1 MKVALLASVLFT
13 GLSKPKQRHPLIAAE
28 DVVSFSMHT
37 SRSWKHDCGKRIPH
51 RFSLLQVNKSANPGA
66 GMDKNDIDPF
76 DKVLKDGFMLVD
88 CVKDAMYEAGDKFG
102 DNRHNYKMGDVAGVS
117 IVRYADHVP
126 KEDRKPMT
134 HAVCFDFCRTIP
146 DMLFFG
152 ISNGRDCYCTP
163 YYKAMA
169 SDSSSCDASCL
180 GKSSEMCG
188 GKVKN
193 SMFSMHMCATTEE
206 DLTTQE
212 ENTRD
217 LKSDLKSLSE
227 DMEELA
233 EEGESAADTM
243 QKSLGQVGDPAGS
256 GLMQEA
262 KKWAGKLLKRSKDGL
277 DFVGQL
283 DDLLSKVDDIGD
295 DFADFKNVKKAES
308 LTVAM
313 RRASR
318 KGDDLYDELKE
329 TYNLVDPELDDTDDD
344 DDRIADSAKQYM
356 RIMHF
361 VDKKF
366 SDNDIPSTCGGDLIN
381 KPIFG
386 RSKNACAAACDAQ
399 VGSCVGFSFFD
410 DDSTSL
416 CFLFSKFESVQYYS
430 GCKEDGFLQASQK
443 RGGSFEANCYA
454 KTATFEGT
462 TLKPDPEG
470 KCKQCLKEATNAK
483 RCFE

>member
-1 MKVALLASVLFT
+1 MKSVLVASL
-13 GLSKPKQRHPLIAAE
+13 LSAAAAAPHHKHHTVTVD

-37 SRSWKHDCGKRIPH
+37 TRNWKRDCGKRIPR
-51 RFSLLQVNKSANPGA
+51 RFSFVQSNSTNPGA
-66 GMDKNDIDPF
+66 GMDKDDIEPF

-117 IVRYADHVP
+117 IVRYSDHVP
-126 KEDRKPMT
+126 KEDRKGMT
-134 HAVCFDFCRTIP
+134 HDVCFDFCRTIP

-169 SDSSSCDASCL
+169 SDSSSCDATCP
-180 GKSSEMCG
+180 GQSSLMCG
-188 GKVKN
+188 GKSKN

-212 ENTRD
+212 ENTKD
-217 LKSDLKSLSE
+217 LKADLKELSD
-227 DMEELA
+227 DMKNLA
-233 EEGESAADTM
+233 EEGEDAANTM
-243 QKSLGQVGDPAGS
+243 QESLGKAGDPAGAK
-256 GLMQEA
+256 LMQEA
-262 KKWAGKLLKRSKDGL
+262 KAWAGKLLAKSKDGL
-277 DFVGQL
+277 EFVDKLSELLGKVSDVGNDFE
-283 DDLLSKVDDIGD
+283 
-295 DFADFKNVKKAES
+295 DFENVKKAES
-308 LTVAM
+308 LTAVM
-313 RRASR
+313 RKATR

-329 TYNLVDPELDDTDDD
+329 AYNLVDPELDDTDDD
-344 DDRIADSAKQYM
+344 NDRIADSAKQYM
-356 RIMHF
+356 KIMHF

-366 SDNDIPSTCGGDLIN
+366 VDDVPSTCGGDLLN

-386 RSKNACAAACDAQ
+386 RSKDACAAACDEE
-399 VGSCVGFSFFD
+399 VGSCVGFSFFED
-410 DDSTSL
+410 DDTTL
-416 CFLFSKFESVQYYS
+416 CFLYSKFESVQYFS
-430 GCKEDGFLQASQK
+430 GCKDSEEFLQMTKHTKSAPFQ
-443 RGGSFEANCYA
+443 ANCFA
-454 KTATFEGT
+454 KLATFEGT